1 MGVDKK
7 KLHQCTEN
15 YPKFPWIFGLTPK
28 DHLRP
33 LQMTKSTD
41 EFRNFTVIFT
51 KKLSLMRRLQNVIPG
66 IYDLIASE
74 SVP

>member
-15 YPKFPWIFGLTPK
+15 YPKFPWMCSLTSK

-33 LQMTKSTD
+33 LQVTICTD
-41 EFRNFTVIFT
+41 EFRNFTENPT
-51 KKLSLMRRLQNVIPG
+51 NKLCLMRRLENVRG
-66 IYDLIASE
+66 WIYDLIASE